1 MSAYESAEVKGAPI
15 KIDKLS
21 KFFGK
26 FGAVQDANLNIKAG
40 EFLTFLG
47 PSGSGKTTTLMMVAG
62 FLIPTYGDIVVAGES
77 IVTVPPHKRNI
88 GMMFQH
94 YALFPHMSIADN
106 IAFPLQMRRMP
117 KDKIKER
124 VDWALDLVQLLEFKN
139 RRPHQLSGG
148 QQQRV
153 ALARAVV
160 FEPAVLLLDEPLGAL
175 DAKLREN
182 MQIELKQMH
191 AKLGTTVLYVTHDQE
206 EALTLSD
213 RICVFNEGRIMQV
226 GTPDDLYN
234 SPENRFV
241 ADFIGETNFLTGA
254 VVSKKESACTIQ
266 LDEGTTMKGLFRDAF
281 DLPQKWATFS
291 LRPEKILIGGAAQQ
305 AENAFEGTVQEFL
318 YLGEFTK
325 YRIQLSPNI
334 KLTVKATNRKGRKL
348 LSKGEKTTVGWA
360 REEMLLV
367 ESEVPP
373 DSYS

>member
-1 MSAYESAEVKGAPI
+1 MSADDSVDVKGAPI
-15 KIDKLS
+15 KIEKLS

-26 FGAVQDANLNIKAG
+26 FGAVKEANLDIKAG

-62 FLIPTYGDIVVAGES
+62 FLIPTYGDIVVDGRS

-94 YALFPHMSIADN
+94 YALFPHMSVADN
-106 IAFPLQMRRMP
+106 VAFPLQMRRMS
-117 KDKIKER
+117 KDKIKKR
-124 VDWALDLVQLLEFKN
+124 VSWALDLVQLSEFKN

-160 FEPAVLLLDEPLGAL
+160 FEPSVLLLDEPLGAL

-191 AKLGTTVLYVTHDQE
+191 ATLGTTVLYVTHDQS

-213 RICVFNEGRIMQV
+213 RICVFNKGHIMQV

-234 SPENRFV
+234 FPENRFV
-241 ADFIGETNFLTGA
+241 ADFIGETNFLTGK
-254 VVSKKESACTIQ
+254 VLSREDNGCTIQ
-266 LDEGTTMKGLFRDAF
+266 LDESTTMKGLLRDTF
-281 DLPQKWATFS
+281 SPPEKWATYS
-291 LRPEKILIGGAAQQ
+291 LRPEKILLGETAKNV
-305 AENAFEGTVQEFL
+305 ENAYEGVVQEFL

-325 YRIQLSPNI
+325 YRIELSPSVE
-334 KLTVKATNRKGRKL
+334 LTVKATNRKGRAL
-348 LSKGEKTTVGWA
+348 LSKGEKTTVGWE
-360 REEMLLV
+360 REEVLLV

-373 DSYS
+373 DS

>member
-1 MSAYESAEVKGAPI
+1 MSANEPTEVKGAPI

-26 FGAVQDANLNIKAG
+26 FVAVQEANLDIKAG

-62 FLIPTYGDIVVAGES
+62 FLIPTYGDIVVDHQS

-94 YALFPHMSIADN
+94 YALFPHMSVADN
-106 IAFPLQMRRMP
+106 IAFPLQMRRMT
-117 KDKIKER
+117 KDKISER
-124 VDWALDLVQLLEFKN
+124 VSWALDLVQLSEFKN

-160 FEPAVLLLDEPLGAL
+160 FEPSVLLLDEPLGAL

-191 AKLGTTVLYVTHDQE
+191 AALGTTVLYVTHDQA

-213 RICVFNEGRIMQV
+213 RICVFNKGRIMQV
-226 GTPDDLYN
+226 GSPDDLYN
-234 SPENRFV
+234 YPENRFV
-241 ADFIGETNFLTGA
+241 ADFIGETNFLTGE
-254 VVSKKESACTIQ
+254 VVSREEQVCTIK
-266 LDEGTTMKGLFRDAF
+266 LDETTTMKGLFRDTF
-281 DLPQKWATFS
+281 SQPQKWATYS
-291 LRPEKILIGGAAQQ
+291 LRPEKVLVGEP
-305 AENAFEGTVQEFL
+305 AEQVENSYEGIVQEFL

-325 YRIQLSPNI
+325 YRIALSPSI
-334 KLTVKATNRKGRKL
+334 ELTVKATNRQGRKL
-348 LSKGEKTTVGWA
+348 LAKGEKAIVGWE

-367 ESEVPP
+367 ESDVPP
-373 DSYS
+373 DS

>member
-1 MSAYESAEVKGAPI
+1 MNMPANQSTEVKGAPI

-26 FGAVQDANLNIKAG
+26 FRAVQEANLDIRAG

-62 FLIPTYGDIVVAGES
+62 FLIPTYGDIVVDNKS

-94 YALFPHMSIADN
+94 YALFPHMSVADN

-117 KDKIKER
+117 KDKINER
-124 VDWALDLVQLLEFKN
+124 VSWALDLVQLSEFKN

-160 FEPAVLLLDEPLGAL
+160 FEPSVLLLDEPLGAL

-191 AKLGTTVLYVTHDQE
+191 AALGTTVLYVTHDQA

-213 RICVFNEGRIMQV
+213 RICVFNQGRIMQV
-226 GTPDDLYN
+226 GSPDDLYN
-234 SPENRFV
+234 YPENRFV
-241 ADFIGETNFLTGA
+241 ADFIGETNFLTGEI
-254 VVSKKESACTIQ
+254 VSQKEQACAIK
-266 LDEGTTMKGLFRDAF
+266 LDETTTMNGLFRDTFSA
-281 DLPQKWATFS
+281 PEKWATYS
-291 LRPEKILIGGAAQQ
+291 LRPEKVLVGEGAKQV
-305 AENAFEGTVQEFL
+305 ENSFEGTVKEFL

-325 YRIQLSPNI
+325 YRIALSPSI
-334 KLTVKATNRKGRKL
+334 ELTVKATNRKGRKL
-348 LSKGEKTTVGWA
+348 LAKGEKTTVGWE

-367 ESEVPP
+367 ESDVPP
-373 DSYS
+373 DS